1 LPEFCQGILSSGN
14 LLSPGASVAVRKFRT
29 WVYCQPQAKRFPY
42 FPVDMRKYPSDGIVR
57 AGRGVPCYL
66 VQLKA
71 ELIMRFVKGA
81 VVNGIC

>member
-1 LPEFCQGILSSGN
+1 
-14 LLSPGASVAVRKFRT
+14 
-29 WVYCQPQAKRFPY
+29 
-42 FPVDMRKYPSDGIVR
+42 MRKYPSDGIVR

-81 VVNGIC
+81 VENGIC